1 MARKKQEIALQ
12 QEIETQEE
20 WEEALTKE
28 GLLGK
33 KQSSRVTNLQHTLS
47 SLRAF
52 MFNIY
57 TFTSVLLVSHFILL
71 SPVLW
76 FVATLLLVPIIYF
89 HI

>member
-33 KQSSRVTNLQHTLS
+33 KQSLQHTLS

>member
-33 KQSSRVTNLQHTLS
+33 KQSSRVTNLPAITATH
-47 SLRAF
+47 SLIVMNLGF
-52 MFNIY
+52 
-57 TFTSVLLVSHFILL
+57 
-71 SPVLW
+71 
-76 FVATLLLVPIIYF
+76 
-89 HI
+89 